1 MNIPHAKV
9 GQPEQVASLV
19 SYLASPE
26 SHFLTGMDFNYDWNS
41 YLYDLLRSN
50 DFC

>member
-26 SHFLTGMDFNYDWNS
+26 SHFLTGMDFNYHWNR
-41 YLYDLLRSN
+41 YL
-50 DFC
+50 